1 MKQCTK
7 CEQIKESSEFNKANA
22 NHKDGL
28 YPHCRACQS
37 AYYKAYN
44 AARKAAD
51 PKVTYQYKKC
61 RDCGLERPI
70 NQFGKKSTSLDK
82 HNIYCK
88 PCWRKR
94 SLAAIRRMRQ
104 NGRKTQE
111 SAQG

>member
-1 MKQCTK
+1 MKKCTK
-7 CEQIKESSEFNKANA
+7 CEQIKDVSEFNKANA

-44 AARKAAD
+44 AARKAAS
-51 PKVTYQYKKC
+51 PTVTYQFKTC

-88 PCWRKR
+88 PCWRKK

-111 SAQG
+111 TR